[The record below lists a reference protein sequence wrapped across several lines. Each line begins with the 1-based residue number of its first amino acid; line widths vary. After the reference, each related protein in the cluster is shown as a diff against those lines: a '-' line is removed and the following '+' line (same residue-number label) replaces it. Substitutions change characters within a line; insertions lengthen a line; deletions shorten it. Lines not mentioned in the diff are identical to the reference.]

1 MEKDQLHILDSNIAE
16 AGSQRLYIFFSH
28 KHLYT
33 STSPPQVV
41 LLLLLLLKFYSLP
54 PPSSSSSSNSSPHSP
69 QNTHDDST
77 PPPRPSHP
85 TPPPPNHISPPE
97 SPLSVISYTKI
108 SHPPLATI
116 SSHPNSTIP
125 SDTKTGFRFFCF
137 HAKLFRKAFR
147 GGWDYIDRNLVRCRF
162 RGFGGRDR
170 SGNRDCRW
178 SSFRRGLVDR
188 SIRRR
193 CFGRVGL
200 RGGRR
205 SGFGGLLCGSCCWAS
220 RRVRS
225 RRGLDLRRGR

>member
-1 MEKDQLHILDSNIAE
+1 MKDQVHILDSNIAE

-28 KHLYT
+28 KHLIT
-33 STSPPQVV
+33 FTSPPQVD
-41 LLLLLLLKFYSLP
+41 LLPPTFYFPLP

-108 SHPPLATI
+108 SHRPAATI

-125 SDTKTGFRFFCF
+125 SDTKTEFQIFCF

-162 RGFGGRDR
+162 RESEGRDR
-170 SGNRDCRW
+170 SGSRDCRL

-188 SIRRR
+188 PIRRR

-205 SGFGGLLCGSCCWAS
+205 SGFVGLLCGSCCWAS

-225 RRGLDLRRGR
+225 RRGLDPRRGR

>member
-1 MEKDQLHILDSNIAE
+1 MEKKQLHVLDSNIAE

-28 KHLYT
+28 KHLHT
-33 STSPPQVV
+33 FISPPQAV

-77 PPPRPSHP
+77 PPPPPSHP

-108 SHPPLATI
+108 SHPPAATI
-116 SSHPNSTIP
+116 SSHPNSTTR
-125 SDTKTGFRFFCF
+125 SDTKTGFQTSCF
-137 HAKLFRKAFR
+137 HAKLFPKGFR
-147 GGWDYIDRNLVRCRF
+147 GGWDYIDRNLAKCRF

-170 SGNRDCRW
+170 PGNRDCRL

-188 SIRRR
+188 PIRRR

>member
-1 MEKDQLHILDSNIAE
+1 MEKKQLHILDSNIAE
-16 AGSQRLYIFFSH
+16 ADPLRLYIFFSH
-28 KHLYT
+28 KHLIT
-33 STSPPQVV
+33 FISPPQVHVV
-41 LLLLLLLKFYSLP
+41 LPPTFYFPLP

-77 PPPRPSHP
+77 PLPPPSHP

-108 SHPPLATI
+108 SHPPAATI
-116 SSHPNSTIP
+116 SSHPNSTTR
-125 SDTKTGFRFFCF
+125 SDTKTGFQIFCF
-137 HAKLFRKAFR
+137 HAKLFPKAFR
-147 GGWDYIDRNLVRCRF
+147 GGWDYIDQTLVECRF

-170 SGNRDCRW
+170 SGNRDCRL

-188 SIRRR
+188 PIRRR

-205 SGFGGLLCGSCCWAS
+205 SGFVGLLCGSCCWAS

-225 RRGLDLRRGR
+225 RRGLDLGRGR